1 MGELETSLDSS
12 IVRLHFKIN
21 KPLGH
26 LQQWSIVCSFTE
38 TLVGVPYEQ
47 LTQISHAAVVYFQ
60 EGEEKTKEEMHIT
73 RAPKRYT
80 LQSRPCPFRAGSL
93 VVSSRDI
100 HYLPVGSWT
109 LDRF

>member
-26 LQQWSIVCSFTE
+26 LQQWSVVCSFTE

-60 EGEEKTKEEMHIT
+60 DCMLFCFLNVGVP
-73 RAPKRYT
+73 A
-80 LQSRPCPFRAGSL
+80 CSL
-93 VVSSRDI
+93 LAIGVV
-100 HYLPVGSWT
+100 P
-109 LDRF
+109 RFVWG